1 MSGQQ
6 SAGADATGQG
16 SRMAVGEPARNL
28 AARNLAARNLAAS
41 EPAGG
46 DPGPAVP
53 PLPVREAGAAVPR
66 LPVRDP
72 GTSQARAPGG
82 HIRALD
88 DLETLRRV
96 LAALQGL

>member
-16 SRMAVGEPARNL
+16 SRMAVGEP
-28 AARNLAARNLAAS
+28 ARNLAARNLAAS

-96 LAALQGL
+96 LAALHGL